1 MDLILT
7 PSKRPNSFA
16 LDEEAIKERFDC
28 GFLSLSRKQKP
39 QISQTGKKT
48 QEKRLP
54 TTNYSDNDLRSD
66 GSNEGDLFCQ
76 EVNHE
81 NKSIMLYCDTCKKL
95 LCVKCMKNH
104 HDDQNKHIYREI
116 PELKKLIAEEASN
129 MIKTLDLKE
138 ANFQPEFK
146 LDKIQEKGLQ
156 SINEAKE
163 QVISFVDQFFEEIEK
178 KYVSLTSQQT
188 LTKQKNE
195 NLEKA
200 ENLRNMLKKFE
211 NPTFGIGL
219 VNEYLKNEYFKQ
231 VGELQ
236 ESINA
241 FLAKI
246 RKEYRLPIIKK
257 NEMKLERIK
266 DNLLDFIQIEFEK
279 EGKNKE
285 EKNKIQLNNL
295 DKE

>member
-1 MDLILT
+1 MERKT
-7 PSKRPNSFA
+7 PPKRPNSFT
-16 LDEEAIKERFDC
+16 LNEEAIKERFDSK
-28 GFLSLSRKQKP
+28 FLCLSRKQKT

-48 QEKRLP
+48 QDRRFGLIQP
-54 TTNYSDNDLRSD
+54 INYSDNDFLTDESNR
-66 GSNEGDLFCQ
+66 SNEGDLFCH
-76 EVNHE
+76 EINHE

-129 MIKTLDLKE
+129 MIKALDLKE

-146 LDKIQEKGLQ
+146 LDAIQEKGLR

-163 QVISFVDQFFEEIEK
+163 QVINFIDKFFEEIEK
-178 KYVSLTSQQT
+178 KYISLTSKQT

-195 NLEKA
+195 NLDKA

-211 NPTFGIGL
+211 KPTFSIGL
-219 VNEYLKNEYFKQ
+219 VNEYLKSKYSKQ
-231 VGELQ
+231 VGDLQ

-241 FLAKI
+241 FLAQI

-279 EGKNKE
+279 E
-285 EKNKIQLNNL
+285 EKNKYQSNNL